1 MKSSAKGVEDS
12 APWRPVEYK
21 IPQVAAII
29 ALENGEATADQQR
42 LALAWIVKQ
51 ACGVHDLAYRPGED
65 GRRDTDF
72 MLGRQF
78 VGQQILKM
86 SALRD
91 ALIKEDKWLT

>member
-1 MKSSAKGVEDS
+1 MKSAKPVEH
-12 APWRPVEYK
+12 APWKPVPCT
-21 IPQVAAII
+21 IPQIAAVL
-29 ALENGEATADQQR
+29 ALESGEATAEQQQV
-42 LALAWIVKQ
+42 ALAWIVKE
-51 ACGVHDLAYRPGED
+51 ACGVYDLAYHPTED